1 MSLAAQSAVPPDAA
15 FALVLGANFG
25 SAINPVLEGTAGADP
40 AAQRLSV
47 GNLINR
53 GAGVLL
59 ALAFLPWIG
68 RLAVTLSPDPARA
81 VADFHTAFNLV
92 LACLFFPLLEPYARF
107 LRWWFPTR
115 ADPADPSTP
124 IYLDPAARETPIV
137 ALGAAAREAL
147 RLADALE
154 TMLQGARK
162 VIFAGD
168 RKEVGEIKRL
178 DDVLDRLNTAI
189 RAYLTTLDPDALSS
203 GDHRRLEE
211 IMRFAMNIELAGDV
225 VEQNLVPHAS
235 KRFKRGLSFSKDD
248 EADLSVMIARLIA
261 NLRAAGSLFMTDDP
275 RAAEMLAEEK
285 PIFRDAEASATRAHF
300 ERLRS
305 GGDAA
310 EMSTIHLDLLRDMK
324 LVNGHIVAAAA
335 YPVLERAGKL
345 LPSRISSEALR
356 E

>member
-1 MSLAAQSAVPPDAA
+1 MVFPVTLIDLAGAIALLLWGMHMVQTGVQRTFGPKLRAILGSALRTRMRALLAGLGVTAILQSSTATGLMTAGFAAGGLVDLVPALAVMLGANIGTTLIVQALSFDVAAASPVLILVGVLMFRRGANSQTHDLGRVFIGLGLTLLALHQLLGLTTQYEDAPSLRSFLGAISTQPFLDVLLAAAVAWAAHSSVAIILIVMSLAAQSAVPPDAA

-137 ALGAAAREAL
+137 ALGAAAR
-147 RLADALE
+147 
-154 TMLQGARK
+154 
-162 VIFAGD
+162 
-168 RKEVGEIKRL
+168 
-178 DDVLDRLNTAI
+178 
-189 RAYLTTLDPDALSS
+189 
-203 GDHRRLEE
+203 
-211 IMRFAMNIELAGDV
+211 
-225 VEQNLVPHAS
+225 
-235 KRFKRGLSFSKDD
+235 
-248 EADLSVMIARLIA
+248 
-261 NLRAAGSLFMTDDP
+261 
-275 RAAEMLAEEK
+275 
-285 PIFRDAEASATRAHF
+285 
-300 ERLRS
+300 
-305 GGDAA
+305 
-310 EMSTIHLDLLRDMK
+310 
-324 LVNGHIVAAAA
+324 
-335 YPVLERAGKL
+335 
-345 LPSRISSEALR
+345 
-356 E
+356 